1 MDTDKLGRGLK
12 TPVIYM
18 TGADKVLLLQKER
31 LHLDLSEITEDTSN
45 VEDMEDLG

>member
-1 MDTDKLGRGLK
+1 MDTDKLGRGFT
-12 TPVIYM
+12 TPITYM
-18 TGADKVLLLQKER
+18 SDADKVLLLQKES